1 MARGRTA
8 CNSACQRDNKKAKKK
23 AGRGEKMAK
32 RGKKES
38 RAWQKRAVAKIGLPV
53 IATVPGDFAAWG
65 CLSRLPP
72 HLASAIF
79 SAMSLSSRHCALVMV
94 SLSVCCSH
102 GLICSSKPCAQ
113 ASKLSH
119 DGL

>member
-1 MARGRTA
+1 MHFLPDGTRQNRVQQWLSKRQQEG
-8 CNSACQRDNKKAKKK
+8 KKKK
-23 AGRGEKMAK
+23 AGHGEKMAK

-53 IATVPGDFAAWG
+53 IATVAGGFAAWSA
-65 CLSRLPP
+65 LHAWWRPSRLPP

-94 SLSVCCSH
+94 RLSV
-102 GLICSSKPCAQ
+102 
-113 ASKLSH
+113 
-119 DGL
+119 